1 MENEFIDNKLY
12 GYTIDLN
19 LPWIH
24 KQYFVRDKNIII
36 EFGLCLFEALVWTIY
51 APFMAIKDI
60 IFAFWYLITK
70 QWYKLNLIAF
80 VLDICILALCAFGIL
95 FFIPGLPAIIYG
107 FGLASLIISGL
118 IPLLCI
124 IINTVK
130 FMVSKGKVFFAHRA
144 IYRDGHT
151 QNVLLMSPFIGK
163 KKAND
168 FEMEIATYAE
178 PVSVAII
185 GRKRFYSYVDFDS
198 VAISV
203 AIIGHKRFYSYHCKS
218 KRKCNASIHYF
229 LGGVTQLYTELQSLG
244 IEIGIRILDGLLLTM
259 CIPIFTILAFL
270 MTFIAK
276 NKADRN
282 LFIGLFIL
290 SGFFD
295 SLIVFDVLFFIPGM
309 PVTIWWIGLISL
321 VLTCVVVC
329 PLSSI
334 CSRKI
339 GAADIDRTDP
349 YHLVLYPCKRGND
362 KYLKKKKDLSA
373 GEIRINA
380 QEIKPSM
387 GIFLPVKD

>member
-1 MENEFIDNKLY
+1 MENDNIDNELR

-151 QNVLLMSPFIGK
+151 QNVLFMSPFIGK
-163 KKAND
+163 KEAND

-178 PVSVAII
+178 PVSVA
-185 GRKRFYSYVDFDS
+185 
-198 VAISV
+198 A
-203 AIIGHKRFYSYHCKS
+203 IGHKRFYSYRDTKS

-229 LGGVTQLYTELQSLG
+229 LVGVIQLYTGPLSLG
-244 IEIGIRILDGLLLTM
+244 VEVGIRMLDILFIM
-259 CIPIFTILAFL
+259 ISMPIWILGGFCTACLAFFARE
-270 MTFIAK
+270 TNIDK
-276 NKADRN
+276 NIDTIEAISN
-282 LFIGLFIL
+282 FVALCFC
-290 SGFFD
+290 S
-295 SLIVFDVLFFIPGM
+295 SLLVFDVLFFIPGM
-309 PVTIWWIGLISL
+309 SVATWWIGLISL
-321 VLTCVVVC
+321 VLTCVVGC
-329 PLSSI
+329 FLSMD
-334 CSRKI
+334 SRKPTEYL
-339 GAADIDRTDP
+339 AQNDSSHR
-349 YHLVLYPCKRGND
+349 VLYPCKRGNE
-362 KYLKKKKDLSA
+362 KYFKLKKDLSA
-373 GEIRINA
+373 GERRINA

-387 GIFLPVKD
+387 GVFLPVRD